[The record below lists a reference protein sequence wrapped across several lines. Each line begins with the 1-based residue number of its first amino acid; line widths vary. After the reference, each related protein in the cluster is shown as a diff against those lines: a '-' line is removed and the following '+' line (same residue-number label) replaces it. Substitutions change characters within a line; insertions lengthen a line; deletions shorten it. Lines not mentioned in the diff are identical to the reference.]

1 MAAVTILSPTTED
14 DASSD
19 INVTGS
25 QTITGGLFADEHI
38 TERVGAI
45 IIYIDTP
52 GKFVP
57 LLDDRG
63 RMVTLTNIRPTY
75 KLNSSGTYYV
85 SKPITTQAVGV
96 FYDNGQFGG

>member
-1 MAAVTILSPTTED
+1 MATVTILSSTTGD

-19 INVTGS
+19 IEVTGS
-25 QTITGGLFADEHI
+25 QTITVGLFADGHI

-45 IIYIDTP
+45 INIGTP
-52 GKFVP
+52 GGFVP

-63 RMVTLTNIRPTY
+63 RMVTLTNIRPMY

-96 FYDNGQFGG
+96 FYDDGQFGG

>member
-1 MAAVTILSPTTED
+1 MAAVTIIGSTTED
-14 DASSD
+14 DVSSD
-19 INVTGS
+19 IEVTGS
-25 QTITGGLFADEHI
+25 RTITVGLFATGPI

-45 IIYIDTP
+45 IYIETP
-52 GKFVP
+52 SDSVP

-85 SKPITTQAVGV
+85 EKPITTQAVGV
-96 FYDNGQFGG
+96 FYDDGQFGG

>member
-1 MAAVTILSPTTED
+1 MAAVTLIGSTTED
-14 DASSD
+14 DSSPD
-19 INVTGS
+19 IEVTGS
-25 QTITGGLFADEHI
+25 QTITVGLFADELI

-45 IIYIDTP
+45 IYISTP
-52 GKFVP
+52 NNPVP

-85 SKPITTQAVGV
+85 EKPITTQAVGV
-96 FYDNGQFGG
+96 FYDDGQFGG

>member
-1 MAAVTILSPTTED
+1 MAAVTIISSTTDD

-19 INVTGS
+19 IEVTGS
-25 QTITGGLFADEHI
+25 KTITVGLLADGHI

-45 IIYIDTP
+45 IYIYTP
-52 GKFVP
+52 SGSVP

-63 RMVTLTNIRPTY
+63 RMVTLTNIRPMY

-85 SKPITTQAVGV
+85 EKPITTQAVGV

>member
-1 MAAVTILSPTTED
+1 MAAVTIISSTTED

-19 INVTGS
+19 IDVTGS
-25 QTITGGLFADEHI
+25 QTITVGLLADGHI

-45 IIYIDTP
+45 IYIRTP
-52 GKFVP
+52 SYSVP

-63 RMVTLTNIRPTY
+63 RMVTLTNIRPMY

>member
-1 MAAVTILSPTTED
+1 MAAVTLIGSTTED
-14 DASSD
+14 DSSSD
-19 INVTGS
+19 IEVTGS
-25 QTITGGLFADEHI
+25 QTITVGLFADGLI

-45 IIYIDTP
+45 IYISTP
-52 GKFVP
+52 NTPVP

-85 SKPITTQAVGV
+85 EKPITTQAVGV
-96 FYDNGQFGG
+96 FYDNGQFGE

>member
-1 MAAVTILSPTTED
+1 MAAVTILSSTTGD

-19 INVTGS
+19 IDVTGS
-25 QTITGGLFADEHI
+25 QTITVGLFADGHI

-45 IIYIDTP
+45 IYIGTP
-52 GKFVP
+52 SGSVP

-63 RMVTLTNIRPTY
+63 RMVTLTNIRPMY

-85 SKPITTQAVGV
+85 EKPITTQAVGV
-96 FYDNGQFGG
+96 FYDDGQFGG

>member
-1 MAAVTILSPTTED
+1 MALVTIIGSTTGDDVSP
-14 DASSD
+14 D
-19 INVTGS
+19 IEVTGS
-25 QTITGGLFADEHI
+25 QTITVGLFANGQI

-45 IIYIDTP
+45 IYIATP
-52 GKFVP
+52 SDSVP

-75 KLNSSGTYYV
+75 KLNSSGSYYV
-85 SKPITTQAVGV
+85 EKPITTQAVGV

>member
-1 MAAVTILSPTTED
+1 MTAVTILSSTTSD
-14 DASSD
+14 DISSD
-19 INVTGS
+19 IEVTGS
-25 QTITGGLFADEHI
+25 QTITVGLFANGSI

-45 IIYIDTP
+45 IYIVTP
-52 GKFVP
+52 SDSVP

-96 FYDNGQFGG
+96 FYDDGQFGG